1 MADDI
6 TIDVSEWVRWAAT
19 LDRDTKR
26 LIDKHMR
33 NAMDGSLDWLLE
45 RITLKHMGQPFG
57 KNPAHG
63 VNFGTL
69 RGSFSKEIHGSSYN
83 MMGSAATTL
92 LYGMP
97 VELGRS
103 AGKMPP
109 VDAIKLWVVRK
120 LGISGK
126 EADKAAWAIA
136 YSIGKKGTEGV
147 HMVQKTYDDAVSG
160 PEITRIWEYELE
172 QFLRELA
179 R

>member
-45 RITLKHMGQPFG
+45 RITAKTP
-57 KNPAHG
+57 

-69 RGSFSKEIHGSSYN
+69 RASFAKEIHGSSYN
-83 MMGSAATTL
+83 MTGRVGTAL
-92 LYGMP
+92 IYGWP
-97 VELGRS
+97 VETGRKP
-103 AGKMPP
+103 GKMPP

-126 EADKAAWAIA
+126 EADKVAWAIA
-136 YSIGKKGTEGV
+136 YSIGKKGTEGA
-147 HMVQKTYDDAVSG
+147 HMVEQAYDDAVSG